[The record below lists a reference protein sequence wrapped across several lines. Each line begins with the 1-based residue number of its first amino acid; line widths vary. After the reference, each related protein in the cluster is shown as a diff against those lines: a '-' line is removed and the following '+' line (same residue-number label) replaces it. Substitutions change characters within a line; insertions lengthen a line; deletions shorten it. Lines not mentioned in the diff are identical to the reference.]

1 MLSTAR
7 KGFTLIELLIVVV
20 IIGILASIAIP
31 KFATTKEKAYIAT
44 MKTDLRNLVTAQEG
58 YYSDNQAFATTSAA
72 IGFSASKNVT
82 VTEPM
87 TVAAAGWEASV
98 THALVTGKT
107 CTVQVGSAV
116 TGTNKDGVPVCP

>member
-1 MLSTAR
+1 MLSTMR

-31 KFATTKEKAYIAT
+31 KFATTKQKAYMAT

-58 YYSDNQAFATTSAA
+58 YYADNQAFGTTAAT
-72 IGFSASKNVT
+72 IGFSASKNVS

-87 TVAAAGWEASV
+87 TVAADGWEASV
-98 THALVTGKT
+98 THALVSGKT
-107 CTVQVGSAV
+107 CSVQVGSKV
-116 TGTNKDGVPVCP
+116 TGSNKDGVPFCS